1 MCVLPRKR
9 RGCCHRDLFLVCA
22 HDTGDLGRAEI
33 GNAASHLEQRPPAV
47 HAVPTEASYRLQPRL
62 RLALQAPLGISDG
75 FSVRIGRPK
84 RNART
89 ALQKPAT
96 ALTHTV
102 RSTLDL
108 ELRCACRCCLR
119 YAAAASHLAKGDA
132 CCIGPD
138 QRIRVCMSMQV
149 RWGRARAVPQRM
161 LAACKRS
168 GVSADL
174 RQL

>member
-9 RGCCHRDLFLVCA
+9 RGCFHRDLFLVCA

-96 ALTHTV
+96 ALTC
-102 RSTLDL
+102 RSLDARSGATLCL
-108 ELRCACRCCLR
+108 PLLPTLRSSCVSPGERGCLLHR
-119 YAAAASHLAKGDA
+119 ARPAHASVHEHAGA
-132 CCIGPD
+132 
-138 QRIRVCMSMQV
+138 V
-149 RWGRARAVPQRM
+149 GRAGAVPQRM